1 VADENVQ
8 RYLVKTALNLL
19 PLRYGLLALL
29 AGTPLTLLNA
39 APPPPREVADLAAD
53 YLAFREAKPFA
64 RPLTMQEALMAQ
76 KAFVKH
82 VQPTLGKP
90 VGYKVGLVTREMQ
103 ERFGV
108 ETPVRGVLLDKML
121 LHSGDPLP
129 PQIGVRPIVEADL
142 VVVVGNKAIN
152 KAASIMEVA
161 ENLTEVAAFIELP
174 DSFIA
179 TNTPL
184 TGAMLTAGNVG
195 ARLGVLGKKVSVHA
209 TAQFLKALAEMKVT
223 AVDDKGALL
232 GQGQGKAILD
242 HPLNSVLW
250 LMEEL
255 HQAGERLKPGDL
267 ISLGSIKAFPAPP
280 QTTVTV
286 RYEGLPGG
294 ALEAWVKIP

>member
-1 VADENVQ
+1 M
-8 RYLVKTALNLL
+8 KTVFLL
-19 PLRYGLLALL
+19 CPFRRVLLAFL
-29 AGTPLTLLNA
+29 AGVSLNVSTA
-39 APPPPREVADLAAD
+39 APPSPREVADLAAD

-64 RPLTMQEALMAQ
+64 RPLTMTEALLAQ

-82 VQPTLGKP
+82 LQPTLGKP

-108 ETPVRGVLLDKML
+108 ETPVRGVLLEKML

-195 ARLGVLGKKVSVHA
+195 ARLGILGKKIPVQA

-223 AVDDKGALL
+223 AVDDKGALH

-255 HQAGERLKPGDL
+255 HQSGERFKPGDV
-267 ISLGSIKAFPAPP
+267 ISLGSIKAFPAPSG
-280 QTTVTV
+280 TTITV

-294 ALEAWVKIP
+294 PLDAWVKIP